1 MTREKYE
8 SLPLAT
14 LRELAKARKMKG
26 ISTLKKGDLI
36 EAMLAQDDNRVTTE
50 VDRLEELIESSSS
63 EITNDL
69 NVEIQARKDGD
80 N

>member
-1 MTREKYE
+1 MTASDKQNLDVNIPNRITN
-8 SLPLAT
+8 L
-14 LRELAKARKMKG
+14 
-26 ISTLKKGDLI
+26 
-36 EAMLAQDDNRVTTE
+36 DNRVTTE

-80 N
+80 AQLQTNINNL

>member
-1 MTREKYE
+1 MT
-8 SLPLAT
+8 AT
-14 LRELAKARKMKG
+14 DKQNLDVNIPNRITNL
-26 ISTLKKGDLI
+26 
-36 EAMLAQDDNRVTTE
+36 DNRVTTE

-63 EITNDL
+63 EIINDL

>member
-1 MTREKYE
+1 MT
-8 SLPLAT
+8 AT
-14 LRELAKARKMKG
+14 DKQNLDINIPNRITNL
-26 ISTLKKGDLI
+26 
-36 EAMLAQDDNRVTTE
+36 DNRVTTE

>member
-1 MTREKYE
+1 MT
-8 SLPLAT
+8 AT
-14 LRELAKARKMKG
+14 DKQNLDVNIPNRITNL
-26 ISTLKKGDLI
+26 
-36 EAMLAQDDNRVTTE
+36 DNKVTTE

-80 N
+80 TKLQTNINNL

>member
-1 MTREKYE
+1 MT
-8 SLPLAT
+8 AT
-14 LRELAKARKMKG
+14 DKQNLDVNIPNRITNL
-26 ISTLKKGDLI
+26 
-36 EAMLAQDDNRVTTE
+36 DNKVTTE

>member
-1 MTREKYE
+1 MT
-8 SLPLAT
+8 AT
-14 LRELAKARKMKG
+14 DKQNLDVNIPNRITNL
-26 ISTLKKGDLI
+26 
-36 EAMLAQDDNRVTTE
+36 DNKVTTE

-80 N
+80 IQLQTNINNL

>member
-1 MTREKYE
+1 MT
-8 SLPLAT
+8 AT
-14 LRELAKARKMKG
+14 DKQNLDVNIPNRITNL
-26 ISTLKKGDLI
+26 
-36 EAMLAQDDNRVTTE
+36 DNRVTTE